1 MSGARST
8 TAGGS
13 QGGAAA
19 PQPGDRADW
28 LSPVNLAI
36 ALTTLVA
43 LVLRGYLL
51 FWPGLMSV
59 TQYDDGPY
67 FGSAVRLVHGVLP
80 YRDYAFVQPPG
91 ITELMSPAALDS
103 YLSSTASALV
113 IGRFLTVFAGAAAL
127 VLAGFLVRHR
137 GALAVLLT
145 CGILAIYPPS
155 VIAAHTVLL
164 EPWLVLLCL
173 AGTVAVFDRDRITT
187 STRRLAWGGV
197 ACGFG
202 GAIKLWAIVPVLV
215 IAALCLPPVRRAAVF
230 AGGVAAGFLIPVLPF
245 VIASPG
251 RFYTDVV
258 VAQAA
263 RIGIRVPAWVRFNT
277 MMGTPKFLTEGT
289 VIALAVTVLA
299 FVVAAQV
306 AASWVARSPPA
317 PLDWFALG
325 SAALIVLMFLWPPYY
340 AAHYAAFLAPFLA
353 LSLALPVARL
363 ARGLAAR
370 RAQRQPAAAAATAD
384 PATAGQAAKGPPA
397 GKPEPPPARATR
409 RLAGAGLILI
419 GLAVV
424 AGAAAQARPPSRL
437 TGRFD
442 VPAVSLQLIP
452 KGACVVTDSP
462 SYLLIGDRFTS
473 DKPGC
478 SQMVDPLGTDLA
490 LGN

>member
-8 TAGGS
+8 TAAGGS

-51 FWPGLMSV
+51 LRPGVLTV

-155 VIAAHTVLL
+155 VMAAHTVLL

-173 AGTVAVFDRDRITT
+173 AGAVAVFDRDRITT

-197 ACGFG
+197 ASGFG

-215 IAALCLPPVRRAAVF
+215 IALLCLPRVRRAAVF
-230 AGGVAAGFLIPVLPF
+230 AGGVAAGFVIPVLPF

-251 RFYTDVV
+251 RFYTDVA
-258 VAQAA
+258 VAQLA
-263 RIGIRVPAWVRFNT
+263 RIGIRTPAWVRFNT
-277 MMGTPKFLTEGT
+277 MLGTPKFLTEGT
-289 VIALAVTVLA
+289 VIALAVAVLV
-299 FVVAAQV
+299 FVVAAQA
-306 AASWVARSPPA
+306 AASWVTRSPPA

-325 SAALIVLMFLWPPYY
+325 SAVLIVLMFLWPPYY

-363 ARGLAAR
+363 ARGLAPR
-370 RAQRQPAAAAATAD
+370 RAQRQPAAAATAD

-397 GKPEPPPARATR
+397 GRPEPPPARRATR
-409 RLAGAGLILI
+409 WLAGAGLILI

-424 AGAAAQARPPSRL
+424 AGA
-437 TGRFD
+437 
-442 VPAVSLQLIP
+442 
-452 KGACVVTDSP
+452 
-462 SYLLIGDRFTS
+462 
-473 DKPGC
+473 
-478 SQMVDPLGTDLA
+478 
-490 LGN
+490 